1 MLKESDFLKSSK
13 IKILLCIEL
22 FLILFGIVGL
32 FGKNEI
38 IVSREQTDVLI
49 NEGVSL
55 PAGVYILKL
64 YYRGEGANLGN
75 YGVEVPDAMFKTLLS
90 NNVALYSGITERECE
105 FYLRDNVNNLKAVLD
120 VGENVEIQGLELIS
134 TNRGSRVFLFWTVFI
149 SLILNSF
156 LMLAMYHRKHPFS
169 TEQQLVMF
177 GVPLFALIASIPSM
191 VDYNIVGAD
200 IVFHMQRVEALM
212 QSIVQGELSVRIE
225 SLWMG
230 GHGYANSIFYG
241 DTILFIPAFLRVLG
255 MNMDSAYRFFLV
267 VVNFATAWIAYIS
280 FSRCFK
286 CSIIGVFGCAL
297 YTLAPYRIYNMY
309 NRAAVGEFSAMI
321 FLPLLVWG
329 FYRIY
334 TEDPEKKEYLWNWV
348 IPVVGFSGVI
358 QSHVLSC
365 EMVGV
370 FVALLCIVFW
380 KKTFQRRIF
389 IVLALTVIMT
399 IIINAWFLVPFF
411 DLMLADKYYFGNNA
425 NVFVQERGVL
435 PAQIFYT
442 LQAGGSSSRFVEN
455 GMVETE
461 PIGLGAPLLLCMAIW
476 LVIRTKYK
484 KNELNEEQKME
495 RIAADVVLALTV
507 LAVYMSTCYFPWDM
521 LSSSHKI
528 LATLAGSLQF
538 PTRMTTIITIL
549 GVFVA
554 CITGRWL
561 LREKKG
567 FFTGKISLI
576 LIAVVA
582 IIFTCYQVNDIL
594 FTRNSDIRLYTAQ
607 NVGSTAVLGAEYL
620 LLDSDIGHMTY
631 HGPVLSD
638 GVTMDAYEKDGLEI
652 VATIQTA
659 EEGYVE
665 LPLLCYKGYQ
675 AKVAETGEILPI
687 IKGDN
692 CDVRVLLPAGFSG
705 EIIVKYAGMWYWHM
719 AEAIS
724 VVAGVGLLIYY
735 LVQKIYLSGN
745 NSDKKFCLLKKRD
758 KSIM

>member
-13 IKILLCIEL
+13 IKMLLCIEL

-55 PAGVYILKL
+55 PAGVYSLKL
-64 YYRGEGANLGN
+64 YYRGEGACLGD
-75 YGVEVPDAMFKTLLS
+75 YGVEVQDAMFKTVLL
-90 NNVALYSGITERECE
+90 NNVPLYSGLTERECE
-105 FYLRDNVNNLKAVLD
+105 FYLRDNVNNLKAVLN
-120 VGENVEIQGLELIS
+120 VGENVEIQGMELIS
-134 TNRGSRVFLFWTVFI
+134 TNKGSRVFLFWIILI

-156 LMLAMYHRKHPFS
+156 FMLAMYHRKHPFS
-169 TEQQLVMF
+169 AEQQLVIF

-191 VDYNIVGAD
+191 VDYNMIGAD
-200 IVFHMQRVEALM
+200 MIFHMQRVEALA
-212 QSIVQGELSVRIE
+212 QSIVRGELSVRIE
-225 SLWMG
+225 SFWLG

-241 DTILFIPAFLRVLG
+241 DTVLFIPAFLRVLG
-255 MNMDSAYRFFLV
+255 MNMDSAYRLFLV

-286 CSIIGVFGCAL
+286 SPTIGVFGCAL
-297 YTLAPYRIYNMY
+297 YTLAPYRIYNIY

-321 FLPLLVWG
+321 FLPLLAWG

-334 TEDPEKKEYLWNWV
+334 TEDQRKKGYLWNWV
-348 IPVVGFSGVI
+348 IPVVGFSGII
-358 QSHVLSC
+358 QSHALTC
-365 EMVGV
+365 EMVGI
-370 FVALLCIVFW
+370 FVVLLCIVLW
-380 KKTFQRRIF
+380 KKTFQKRIF

-399 IIINAWFLVPFF
+399 IIINAWFLVPFL
-411 DLMLADKYYFGNNA
+411 DLMLADKYYLGNNA
-425 NVFVQERGVL
+425 NVLIQGRGIL

-442 LQAGGSSSRFVEN
+442 LQAGGSSSRFIEN
-455 GMVETE
+455 GMMETE
-461 PIGLGAPLLLCMAIW
+461 PIGLGATLLLCLGIW

-484 KNELNEEQKME
+484 KNELDEEQKKE
-495 RIAADVVLALTV
+495 RIAADVVFVLTV
-507 LAVYMSTCYFPWDM
+507 LAVYMSTCYFPWDR

-528 LATLAGSLQF
+528 IATLAGSLQF
-538 PTRMTTIITIL
+538 PTRMTTIVTIL

-554 CITGRWL
+554 CIAAHWL
-561 LREKKG
+561 LKERKG
-567 FFTGKISLI
+567 FLSGKVALVLIVITAMIFTG
-576 LIAVVA
+576 
-582 IIFTCYQVNDIL
+582 YQVNDIL
-594 FTRNSDIRLYTAQ
+594 FTRNEFIRLYTAQ

-620 LLDSDIGHMTY
+620 PLDADIGHMTY
-631 HGPVLSD
+631 HDPVLSE
-638 GVTMDAYEKDGLEI
+638 GVIIEAYEKEGLEI
-652 VATIQTA
+652 ITTLKTV

-692 CDVRVLLPAGFSG
+692 CDVRVLLPASFSG

-724 VVAGVGLLIYY
+724 VVVGGGLLIYY
-735 LVQKIYLSGN
+735 FVRKIYLSGG
-745 NSDKKFCLLKKRD
+745 NSDKKFRLLKKRD